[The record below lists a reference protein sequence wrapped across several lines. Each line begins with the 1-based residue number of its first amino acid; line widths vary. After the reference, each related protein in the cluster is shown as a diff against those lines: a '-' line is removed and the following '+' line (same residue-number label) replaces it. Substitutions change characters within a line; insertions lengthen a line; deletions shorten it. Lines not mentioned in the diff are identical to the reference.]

1 MNEDSFFFLTKSCKS
16 VVVKCGG
23 GGGVKECVNHVPAMS
38 PPPGSYDCDKAS
50 SQN

>member
-16 VVVKCGG
+16 VVVKCG